1 VDAAPAF
8 ATVRLADAVTVTA
21 PDGSVVRV
29 LAGLPQASMGHF
41 TLAAGAVSVAVRH
54 RTVSELWYIEVGRG
68 QMWLRAADGD
78 AAEEVVDL
86 SPGVSLSIPVG
97 TAFQFQATDRE
108 EDLAAGGVTIPPW
121 PGDGEAVT
129 CHGPWPPSV
138 EPGPGLAV
146 DPQPSSPSQGPATAL

>member
-1 VDAAPAF
+1 
-8 ATVRLADAVTVTA
+8 
-21 PDGSVVRV
+21 
-29 LAGLPQASMGHF
+29 M
-41 TLAAGAVSVAVRH
+41 
-54 RTVSELWYIEVGRG
+54 
-68 QMWLRAADGD
+68 
-78 AAEEVVDL
+78 
-86 SPGVSLSIPVG
+86 SLSIPVG

-108 EDLAAGGVTIPPW
+108 EDLAAVGVTIPSW